1 MCIYIYMCVCV
12 HLHVYS
18 IGVQPSSPLN
28 IEEKARQPLWK
39 IVMVGDVSSHYQK
52 HYFEGAILNAG
63 FPPPTA
69 QLQLYIRVARSPP
82 LHAPHS
88 GTKTSRSYC
97 KHCPS
102 RSINKKYMRGHPMN
116 HCKYTVCE
124 LSIYDSDPDLCCLL
138 SMFPAG
144 HVVWLVWDL
153 IHIFWWPEA

>member
-1 MCIYIYMCVCV
+1 MCNIYIYYIYILCILYIIIIVITMFIIIISIIIINIIVIIFIITMCIYMCV

-69 QLQLYIRVARSPP
+69 QLQLYIRVARSP
-82 LHAPHS
+82 LA
-88 GTKTSRSYC
+88 
-97 KHCPS
+97 CPTLWDK
-102 RSINKKYMRGHPMN
+102 NK
-116 HCKYTVCE
+116 
-124 LSIYDSDPDLCCLL
+124 S
-138 SMFPAG
+138 
-144 HVVWLVWDL
+144 VVLQTLPVE
-153 IHIFWWPEA
+153 IHK